1 MVGGDLSFSLKGII
15 IGGKERVAL
24 FRPNDGGKVVRVS
37 QGSRL
42 AGWTVVAI
50 EPDQVTLER
59 GEARK
64 VMEPSFDQPTRK
76 RKRSNRQREAE
87 QQLKELL
94 SQQQGDA
101 EQQLQELLEQQ

>member
-1 MVGGDLSFSLKGII
+1 MGGDLSFSLKGII
-15 IGGKERVAL
+15 IGSKERVAL
-24 FRPNDGGKVVRVS
+24 FRPNDGTKVVRVS

-50 EPDQVTLER
+50 EPNQVTLER
-59 GEARK
+59 GETRK
-64 VMEPSFDQPTRK
+64 VMEPSFDPPAPK
-76 RKRSNRQREAE
+76 RQRTNRQRQAE

-94 SQQQGDA
+94 SKQQGEA